1 MNDELLNINI
11 VGDFFCPRLNGLEFS
26 DALNEKLEHADLNVV
41 NFEGPIKI
49 NKSVSICKSGPNI
62 SQDPDAPVFLKEHGF
77 KLFSLANNHSMD
89 YGEQAL
95 DATIDCLNEVCIV
108 GAGLWHEAYK
118 IKILEIRGKKIGFL
132 AITQFEF
139 GVLDDTVFCKNK
151 KGAAWVGHPCIDKL
165 IVESKQQC
173 DYLVVLPH
181 AGLEHFTQPLPEL
194 LTLYRH
200 FIDMGADAVIGAH
213 PHVPQ
218 PWETYKNKPIVYSL
232 GNFCFDRESKK
243 SLWSIGLLANL
254 TFDDYEVNLQI
265 HPLHFD
271 SNSRTVEIINDAK
284 INSILDES
292 NKLFSN
298 ESAYVEAVN
307 NQCLSMQSYYDMLLE
322 MSGYSKFSIKH
333 SLGYIKRK
341 LLGKVPTTDNS
352 HFINCVRCETHRW
365 VLSRIYEL
373 NNIVKK

>member
-1 MNDELLNINI
+1 MLNINI
-11 VGDFFCPRLNGLEFS
+11 VGDFFSPKLNGLEFC
-26 DALNEKLEHADLNVV
+26 DALNEKLDNADLNVV
-41 NFEGPIKI
+41 NFEGPINT
-49 NKSVSICKSGPNI
+49 NKSVPICKSGPNI
-62 SQDPDAPVFLKEHGF
+62 SQDPVAPVFLKEHGF
-77 KLFSLANNHSMD
+77 TLFSLANNHSMD

-95 DATIDCLNEVCIV
+95 DATIDCLNEDCIV

-118 IKILEIRGKKIGFL
+118 IKTLEIRGKKIGFL
-132 AITQFEF
+132 AITQYEF
-139 GVLDDTVFCKNK
+139 GVLDDTAFCDNK
-151 KGAAWVGHPCIDKL
+151 KGAAWVGHPCVDKL
-165 IVESKQQC
+165 IVGSKQQC

-181 AGLEHFTQPLPEL
+181 AGLEYFTLPLPEL
-194 LTLYRH
+194 KTLYRH
-200 FIDMGADAVIGAH
+200 FVDMGADAVIGGH

-218 PWETYKNKPIVYSL
+218 PWEVYNNKPIAYSL
-232 GNFCFDRESKK
+232 GNFYFDEECDKPLWNVGLMASLLFDNGEVHLRMYPLCFDRNE
-243 SLWSIGLLANL
+243 
-254 TFDDYEVNLQI
+254 
-265 HPLHFD
+265 
-271 SNSRTVEIINDAK
+271 RTVEFANDSCIDSIIA
-284 INSILDES
+284 ES

-307 NQCLSMQSYYDMLLE
+307 NHCLSMQSYYDMLLE

-352 HFINCVRCETHRW
+352 HFINCVRCEPHRW

>member
-1 MNDELLNINI
+1 MNNELLNINI
-11 VGDFFCPRLNGLEFS
+11 VGDFFSPKLNGLECS
-26 DALNEKLEHADLNVV
+26 DALNEKLKHADLNVV
-41 NFEGPIKI
+41 NFEGPINT
-49 NKSVSICKSGPNI
+49 NKSVPICKSGPNI

-95 DATIDCLNEVCIV
+95 DATIDCLNEDCIV
-108 GAGLWHEAYK
+108 GAGFWDEAYK
-118 IKILEIRGKKIGFL
+118 VKILEIKGKKIGFL

-139 GVLDDTVFCKNK
+139 GVLDDIAFCENK
-151 KGAAWVGHPCIDKL
+151 KGAAWMGHPCVDKL
-165 IVESKQQC
+165 IIDSKQQC
-173 DYLVVLPH
+173 DYLIVLPH
-181 AGLEHFTQPLPEL
+181 AGLEHFTLPLPEL
-194 LTLYRH
+194 RTLYRH
-200 FIDMGADAVIGAH
+200 FIDMGADAVIGGH

-232 GNFCFDRESKK
+232 GNFCFDEECDEP
-243 SLWSIGLLANL
+243 LWNIGLMANL
-254 TFDDYEVNLQI
+254 SLDEDDICLQI

-271 SNSRTVEIINDAK
+271 KKQRIVDLVEDDNINLRLSED
-284 INSILDES
+284 L
-292 NKLFSN
+292 KLFSDQY
-298 ESAYVEAVN
+298 AYAEAVN
-307 NQCLSMQSYYDMLLE
+307 NHCLSMRSYYDMLLE

-333 SLGYIKRK
+333 CLGYIKRK

-373 NNIVKK
+373 NNKVTK

>member
-11 VGDFFCPRLNGLEFS
+11 VGDFFSPKLNGLEFS

-49 NKSVSICKSGPNI
+49 NKSVPICKSGPNI
-62 SQDPDAPVFLKEHGF
+62 SQDPYAPVFLKKHGF

-89 YGEQAL
+89 YDEQAL
-95 DATIDCLNEVCIV
+95 DATIKCLNEDCIV

-118 IKILEIRGKKIGFL
+118 IKTLEIRGKKIGFL
-132 AITQFEF
+132 AITQYEF
-139 GVLDDTVFCKNK
+139 GVLDDIAFCKNK
-151 KGAAWVGHPCIDKL
+151 KGAAWVGHPCVDKL

-200 FIDMGADAVIGAH
+200 FIDMGADAVIGGH

-271 SNSRTVEIINDAK
+271 SNSRTVEIINDAN

-307 NQCLSMQSYYDMLLE
+307 NHCLSMQSYYDMLLE
-322 MSGYSKFSIKH
+322 MSGYSKLSIKH
-333 SLGYIKRK
+333 CLGYIKRK

>member
-1 MNDELLNINI
+1 MNNELLNINI
-11 VGDFFCPRLNGLEFS
+11 VGDFFSPNLNGLEFS

-41 NFEGPIKI
+41 NFEGPINT
-49 NKSVSICKSGPNI
+49 NKSVPICKSGPNI

-89 YGEQAL
+89 YGVQAL
-95 DATIDCLNEVCIV
+95 DATIKCLNEECFV
-108 GAGLWHEAYK
+108 GAGLWDEAYK
-118 IKILEIRGKKIGFL
+118 VKILEIKGKKNGFL

-139 GVLDDTVFCKNK
+139 GVLDDIAFCENK
-151 KGAAWVGHPCIDKL
+151 KGAAWMEHPCIDKL
-165 IVESKQQC
+165 IVDSKQQC
-173 DYLVVLPH
+173 DYLIVLPH
-181 AGLEHFTQPLPEL
+181 AGLEHFTLPLPEL
-194 LTLYRH
+194 RTLYHH
-200 FIDMGADAVIGAH
+200 FVDMGADAVIGSH

-218 PWETYKNKPIVYSL
+218 PWETYKKKPIVYSL

-243 SLWSIGLLANL
+243 TLWSIGLLANL

-265 HPLHFD
+265 YTLHYD
-271 SNSRTVEIINDAK
+271 RNSRIVEIINDAN

-298 ESAYVEAVN
+298 KSAYVEAVN
-307 NQCLSMQSYYDMLLE
+307 NHCLSMKSYYNMLLE

-333 SLGYIKRK
+333 CLGYIKRK

-365 VLSRIYEL
+365 VLSIIYEL
-373 NNIVKK
+373 NKRD